1 MACWPA
7 VSPQSR
13 TLRLGER
20 EEGGGGDRGERAEG
34 LRKGEGATGSVRLF
48 FPHFRV
54 GSTPLL
60 ARGKVT
66 ATPFSSVLRTAPVTK
81 AV

>member
-1 MACWPA
+1 MLAGRLPA
-7 VSPQSR
+7 VTDPSA
-13 TLRLGER
+13 
-20 EEGGGGDRGERAEG
+20 GGGGGRSGV
-34 LRKGEGATGSVRLF
+34 RKGEGATGSVRLF

-66 ATPFSSVLRTAPVTK
+66 ATPFSPVLRTVAVTK